1 MWRITQLFYFDILKT
16 ITINRKYSESKP
28 SLWLNCF
35 EGWSWA
41 FYCNLWLKKKFYKKG
56 IIWQNPKQSSAKQ
69 QPPTPNFKIRAVR
82 QKATP
87 KLILA
92 ALLKYWFNDLLP
104 YYWRTCSNVFRQTRK
119 QLWTGR
125 EAVTAGVWRGEA
137 SLCYVTMPVVDMLHA
152 NAWGFSTSQWL
163 VPRNGHSAF
172 SSPWW
177 NHWWQN
183 DKINWTVRWGSSY
196 VHIVPPP
203 YQSNHSLDLIRG
215 ADWREVLRCV
225 MNVCERDC

>member
-1 MWRITQLFYFDILKT
+1 MTELFWGLKL
-16 ITINRKYSESKP
+16 
-28 SLWLNCF
+28 SLLLQ
-35 EGWSWA
+35 SVI
-41 FYCNLWLKKKFYKKG
+41 KKSFIKKG

-82 QKATP
+82 QNATL

-119 QLWTGR
+119 QLRTGR

-183 DKINWTVRWGSSY
+183 DKINRTV
-196 VHIVPPP
+196 
-203 YQSNHSLDLIRG
+203 NCDCDLIWSEVPTDERCCVVWWLC
-215 ADWREVLRCV
+215 AREIVRFF
-225 MNVCERDC
+225 